1 MSKAQEEK
9 MMMERLKDISQERR
23 RKSVMTDQQ
32 LIDHLEWAKED
43 IDRGDL
49 SGAVDHIN
57 QVIDSTQH
65 RLEGKKEPDFTWPDA
80 RDQHLIRQNLK
91 KVAGLR

>member
-9 MMMERLKDISQERR
+9 MMMERLRDLARAR

-32 LIDHLEWAKED
+32 SIDHLEWAKED
-43 IDRGDL
+43 IDKGDL

-65 RLEGKKEPDFTWPDA
+65 RLDGKKEPNFAWPDA

-91 KVAGLR
+91 KVAGLK